1 MRVSITNK
9 IILFIVIIV
18 LVITLGGL
26 SVAYVGMK
34 KLSTDISTA
43 ALNMK
48 VKGDIES
55 LIIAFDKRFGSA
67 YIENKIMLDE
77 SGSPVEDFDF
87 IDDFGS
93 RLDITA
99 TVFKKEGDD
108 FIRII
113 TNIKKDD
120 GSRAVGTFLGKASS
134 AYAPI
139 MADTRFLGSATILGK
154 NYLTAY
160 DPLHNSMGEIIG
172 ILYVGIPNDDITKP
186 ADRLA
191 RNIILLLMVLT
202 IILSVAGIIAAWII
216 SKKIASPIVTGVRL
230 TQEISRGNLE
240 IDVPEKNMKMKDETG
255 DLARAIDSM
264 IFSLCDIIG
273 GIGETSGQISI
284 SSDQFLI
291 AADEISSGASNQA
304 SAVEEV
310 SASMEEMNSSIRQN
324 ADNSKETEKIAAN
337 VAVDAEESGKVVV
350 LAVDSMKQIAEKI
363 VIIEEIARQTNLLA
377 LNAAIEAARAG
388 DHGKGFAVVASE
400 VRKLAERSQISAA
413 EISQLSIETVKLSTD
428 AGDRLGKLVPDI
440 QKTSALIREISQ
452 ASSEQSTGVDQIN
465 SAIMQLDNIIQQNAA
480 GAEEMSATATTL
492 ADQVKSIEEQ
502 IKFFNLKACHIKTGQ
517 TRALPAPGQRGCVDP
532 DDEDCED

>member
-67 YIENKIMLDE
+67 YIENRIMLDK
-77 SGSPVEDFDF
+77 SGSPVKDFDF

-99 TVFKKEGDD
+99 TVF
-108 FIRII
+108 
-113 TNIKKDD
+113 KKDD

-160 DPLHNSMGEIIG
+160 DPLHNSVGEIIG
-172 ILYVGIPNDDITKP
+172 ILYVAIPNDDITKL

-216 SKKIASPIVTGVRL
+216 SKKNCLTNCYRGKTDSGNFTG
-230 TQEISRGNLE
+230 
-240 IDVPEKNMKMKDETG
+240 
-255 DLARAIDSM
+255 
-264 IFSLCDIIG
+264 
-273 GIGETSGQISI
+273 
-284 SSDQFLI
+284 
-291 AADEISSGASNQA
+291 
-304 SAVEEV
+304 
-310 SASMEEMNSSIRQN
+310 
-324 ADNSKETEKIAAN
+324 
-337 VAVDAEESGKVVV
+337 
-350 LAVDSMKQIAEKI
+350 
-363 VIIEEIARQTNLLA
+363 
-377 LNAAIEAARAG
+377 
-388 DHGKGFAVVASE
+388 
-400 VRKLAERSQISAA
+400 
-413 EISQLSIETVKLSTD
+413 
-428 AGDRLGKLVPDI
+428 
-440 QKTSALIREISQ
+440 
-452 ASSEQSTGVDQIN
+452 
-465 SAIMQLDNIIQQNAA
+465 
-480 GAEEMSATATTL
+480 
-492 ADQVKSIEEQ
+492 KS
-502 IKFFNLKACHIKTGQ
+502 
-517 TRALPAPGQRGCVDP
+517 
-532 DDEDCED
+532 